1 MKKDEKDELAEQL
14 GVGGT
19 DVNAIRQ
26 AVVTQT
32 FKDNVGERVF
42 LLIGPYP
49 FLVIGIIVDVLSDY
63 VLVEAEI
70 TNVSELDDEEF
81 RIHIDS
87 IEVFYIEEEGKPIPD
102 IRDVNL

>member
-14 GVGGT
+14 GISGT

-26 AVVTQT
+26 AVVTQN
-32 FKDNVGERVF
+32 FKDSIGERVF

-49 FLVIGIIVDVLSDY
+49 FLIIGTIVDVLSDY
-63 VLVEAEI
+63 VVVETEI

>member
-14 GVGGT
+14 GISGT

-26 AVVTQT
+26 AVVTQN
-32 FKDNVGERVF
+32 FKDSIGERVF

-49 FLVIGIIVDVLSDY
+49 FLIIGTIVDVLSDY
-63 VLVEAEI
+63 VVVEAEI